1 MYRGTVQMYRSNQ
14 GYEGRGLSLIDPSHP
29 SDPRWRFKCQ
39 IGKLKYLKVQNGNKD
54 TWRFWCDSNANG
66 IFDENEKFILD
77 DPSKDNAE
85 IGPRQDSK

>member
-1 MYRGTVQMYRSNQ
+1 MEVKLKANVSRYASGLRGTSK
-14 GYEGRGLSLIDPSHP
+14 
-29 SDPRWRFKCQ
+29 SDGHTVWS
-39 IGKLKYLKVQNGNKD
+39 KLKYFKVQNGKKD